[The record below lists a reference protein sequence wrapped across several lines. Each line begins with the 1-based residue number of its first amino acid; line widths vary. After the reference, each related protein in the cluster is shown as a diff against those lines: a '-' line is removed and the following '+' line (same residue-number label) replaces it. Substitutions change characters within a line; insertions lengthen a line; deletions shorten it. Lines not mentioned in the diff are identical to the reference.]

1 MTDGKGEGKGRS
13 RGGGLMSSV
22 GSSNN
27 GKRRPYAL
35 LLILALGAAVLSVV
49 ILQKMRERRVFG
61 ILLQERDS
69 QLLSLQLL
77 LEVIHPLSITL
88 SLSLSLSPS
97 LSFSNRINVKL
108 CSFSPLEAISLFLR
122 GV

>member
-1 MTDGKGEGKGRS
+1 
-13 RGGGLMSSV
+13 MSSA

-27 GKRRPYAL
+27 GKKRPYAL

-77 LEVIHPLSITL
+77 LEVMP
-88 SLSLSLSPS
+88 SPS
-97 LSFSNRINVKL
+97 FSFSNRINVNGAL
-108 CSFSPLEAISLFLR
+108 SSL
-122 GV
+122 